1 MMHKLSICTAL
12 LSLALCSILNAEE
25 SMSMNAA
32 DKAMYAEMMENNPAD
47 MDIAEGQEIFNSLI
61 GQEAYAN
68 VLGVSVNDLPQ
79 TIAGFPRMLTAEP
92 KYDFTFPKTMRKV
105 VTLSQSLQMALAD
118 RDKKV
123 LKLESKEMVKMSA
136 YVKSLSNGLT
146 TNIDVKANKHM
157 EEAVVLGKHIF
168 EERRGGRG
176 LSCNSCHSADI
187 VGSRLRM
194 QALPDLGSKETASAG
209 TWPAY
214 RMTQSAMVTFD
225 KRMQQCMKNA
235 LLAELPLGSK
245 EMVALEVY
253 ITNLSKGNAIQI
265 PGLKR

>member
-1 MMHKLSICTAL
+1 MRKLSICTAL
-12 LSLALCSILNAEE
+12 FSLALCGVLNADEQ
-25 SMSMNAA
+25 MSMNAA
-32 DKAMYAEMMENNPAD
+32 DKAMYAEMLENNPAA
-47 MDIAEGQEIFNSLI
+47 MDVAEGEELFNTLI
-61 GQEAYAN
+61 GQEAYAK
-68 VLGVSVNDLPQ
+68 VLGVSVKDLPK
-79 TIAGFPRMLTAEP
+79 TIAGFPRFVKAAN
-92 KYDFTFPKTMRKV
+92 KV
-105 VTLSQSLQMALAD
+105 VILSQSLQMAMAD
-118 RDKKV
+118 RGHKV
-123 LKLESKEMVKMSA
+123 PKLESKEMIKMTA
-136 YVKSLSNGLT
+136 YVKSLANDLK
-146 TNIDVKANKHM
+146 TNIDVKANKQM
-157 EEAVVLGKHIF
+157 EEMVVLGQHIF

-176 LSCNSCHSADI
+176 LSCNSCHSPDI

-194 QALPDLGSKETASAG
+194 QALPDLGAKDTASAS

-253 ITNLSKGNAIQI
+253 ITNKGKGNSIQI

>member
-1 MMHKLSICTAL
+1 MRNLSLCTAL
-12 LSLALCSILNAEE
+12 LSLALCSMLNAEE
-25 SMSMNAA
+25 AMSMNEA
-32 DKAMYAEMMENNPAD
+32 DKAMYAEMLENNPAA
-47 MDIAEGQEIFNSLI
+47 MDVGEGEEIFNKLI
-61 GQEAYAN
+61 GQESYAKM
-68 VLGVSVNDLPQ
+68 LGVKVKDLPK
-79 TIAGFPRMLTAEP
+79 TIAGFPYLVKAAG
-92 KYDFTFPKTMRKV
+92 KV

-118 RDKKV
+118 RGQPV
-123 LKLESKEMVKMSA
+123 LKLESQDMVKMSA
-136 YVKSLSNGLT
+136 YVKSLANDQKI
-146 TNIDVKANKHM
+146 NIDVKANKQM
-157 EEAVVLGKHIF
+157 QEMVVVGQRIF

-176 LSCNSCHSADI
+176 LSCNSCHSPDI

-194 QALPDLGSKETASAG
+194 QALPDLGAKETASAA

-253 ITNLSKGNAIQI
+253 VTNKTKGNPIKI

>member
-1 MMHKLSICTAL
+1 MRKLSICAAFF
-12 LSLALCSILNAEE
+12 SLALCGILNAEE
-25 SMSMNAA
+25 AMSMNAA
-32 DKAMYAEMMENNPAD
+32 DKAMYAEMLENNPAD
-47 MDIAEGQEIFNSLI
+47 MDIAEGEELFNSLI
-61 GQEAYAN
+61 GQETYAK
-68 VLGVSVNDLPQ
+68 VLGVSVKDLPE
-79 TIAGFPRMLTAEP
+79 TIAGFPRMLTAIP

-105 VTLSQSLQMALAD
+105 VTLSQSLQMALAE

-123 LKLESKEMVKMSA
+123 FKLKDNEMIKMTA
-136 YVKSLSNGLT
+136 YVKSLANGLT
-146 TNIDVKANKHM
+146 TNIDVKANKQM
-157 EEAVVLGKHIF
+157 EEMVVLGQHVF

-194 QALPDLGSKETASAG
+194 QVLPDLGAKETASAG

-245 EMVALEVY
+245 EIVALEVY

>member
-1 MMHKLSICTAL
+1 MRNLSICTAF
-12 LSLALCSILNAEE
+12 LSIVLCGMLNADEKM
-25 SMSMNAA
+25 SMSDS
-32 DKAMYAEMMENNPAD
+32 DKAMYAEMLENNPAD
-47 MDIAEGQEIFNSLI
+47 MDLAEGKELFNSLI
-61 GQEAYAN
+61 GQEAYAK
-68 VLGVSVNDLPQ
+68 VLGVSVKDLPQ
-79 TIAGFPRMLTAEP
+79 TIAGFPRMLTATP

-123 LKLESKEMVKMSA
+123 LKLESKDMIKMTA
-136 YVKSLSNGLT
+136 YVKSLANDLK
-146 TNIDVKANKHM
+146 TNIDVKANKQM
-157 EEAVVLGKHIF
+157 EEMVVMGQRIF

-176 LSCNSCHSADI
+176 LSCNSCHSSDI
-187 VGSRLRM
+187 IGTRLRM
-194 QALPDLGSKETASAG
+194 QALPDLGAPETASAS

-253 ITNLSKGNAIQI
+253 VTNKGKGNTIQI

>member
-1 MMHKLSICTAL
+1 M
-12 LSLALCSILNAEE
+12 LNAEE
-25 SMSMNAA
+25 AMSMNEA
-32 DKAMYAEMMENNPAD
+32 DKAMYAEMLENNPAA
-47 MDIAEGQEIFNSLI
+47 MDIAEGEELFNSLI
-61 GQEAYAN
+61 GQEAYAK
-68 VLGVSVNDLPQ
+68 VLGVSVKDLPE
-79 TIAGFPRMLTAEP
+79 TIAGFPRMLTATP

-123 LKLESKEMVKMSA
+123 FKLKDKEMIKMTA
-136 YVKSLSNGLT
+136 YVKSLANDQKI
-146 TNIDVKANKHM
+146 NIDVKANKQM
-157 EEAVVLGKHIF
+157 QEMVVVGQRIF

-194 QALPDLGSKETASAG
+194 QALPDLGAPETASAA

-214 RMTQSAMVTFD
+214 RMTQSEMVTFD

-235 LLAELPLGSK
+235 LLAEIPLGSK

-253 ITNLSKGNAIQI
+253 VTNKTKGNPIKI

>member
-1 MMHKLSICTAL
+1 MRKLSICAAL
-12 LSLALCSILNAEE
+12 FSLALCSVLNAEE
-25 SMSMNAA
+25 AMSMNAA

-61 GQEAYAN
+61 GQEAYAK
-68 VLGVSVNDLPQ
+68 VLGVKVKDLPKM
-79 TIAGFPRMLTAEP
+79 IAGFPRLLTTAG
-92 KYDFTFPKTMRKV
+92 KV
-105 VTLSQSLQMALAD
+105 VTLSQSLQMALAS

-123 LKLESKEMVKMSA
+123 FKLKDKEMNKMTA
-136 YVKSLSNGLT
+136 YVKSMANDLK
-146 TNIDVKANKHM
+146 TNIDVKANKQM
-157 EEAVVLGKHIF
+157 EEMVVLGQKIF

-194 QALPDLGSKETASAG
+194 QELPDLGSKATASAS
-209 TWPAY
+209 TWHAY
-214 RMTQSAMVTFD
+214 RMTQSAMVSFD

-253 ITNLSKGNAIQI
+253 VTNLGKGNTIQI